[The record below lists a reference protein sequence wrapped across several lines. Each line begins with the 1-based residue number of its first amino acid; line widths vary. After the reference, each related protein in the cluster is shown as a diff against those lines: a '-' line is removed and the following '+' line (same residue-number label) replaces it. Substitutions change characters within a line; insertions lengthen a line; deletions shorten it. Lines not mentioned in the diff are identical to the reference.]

1 MFTSTAAVHALR
13 YQSRCLVAQKGQN
26 VSVEKHRFIAGT
38 CSLHDDNEITVLEYR
53 EESNSIEAV
62 SIYSHRNQIWALES
76 SPSDSSLIITSY
88 SSISS
93 QKGVSIWRMSGQ
105 SKDEIEQ
112 SDALPNDD
120 KLELEEVVS
129 FPIWDNQ
136 SFINSVKWHQS
147 NDNILLTDSKT
158 VSTWSFTESSVK
170 QSCKLPLGNDKIIN
184 KDGTG
189 SCAVW
194 DPHSETNY
202 AAAFDNNLYII
213 DNRKN
218 DIISSLDNV
227 HKGTIRDIDYNPNK
241 AQMLI
246 TSGDDRCVKF
256 WDLRNLKSPVIN
268 LDGHSH
274 WVWSAKYNPFHD
286 QLIISG
292 GSDNLVNLWR
302 VASCSS
308 APWLGNE
315 DTDGNDSKDPP
326 DIKVKDIDQHE
337 DSVYALAWSPADAWM
352 FCSLS
357 LDGRIIL
364 NHVPSTEK
372 YKILL

>member
-1 MFTSTAAVHALR
+1 MFTSSSAVYALR
-13 YQSRCLVAQKGQN
+13 YQSRCLVSQKG
-26 VSVEKHRFIAGT
+26 SSEKHRFIGGT
-38 CSLHDDNEITVLEYR
+38 CSLHDDNELTVLEYR

-76 SPSDSSLIITSY
+76 SPSNSSLVITSH
-88 SSISS
+88 STIAA
-93 QKGVSIWRMSGQ
+93 QKAVSIWRMPGQ
-105 SKDEIEQ
+105 TKDDIEQ
-112 SDALPNDD
+112 SDGIPTDD
-120 KLELEEVVS
+120 KLDLEEIVT
-129 FPIWDNQ
+129 FPLWDNQ
-136 SFINSVKWHQS
+136 SHVNSVKWHQS
-147 NDNILLTDSKT
+147 IDNILLTDSKT
-158 VSTWSFTESSVK
+158 ISTWSFTESSVK
-170 QSCKLPLGNDKIIN
+170 QLCKLPLGSDKIN
-184 KDGTG
+184 NSKDGFGG
-189 SCAVW
+189 SGAW
-194 DPHSETNY
+194 DPHSESIC
-202 AAAFDNNLYII
+202 AAAFDKNLYII

-218 DIISSLDNV
+218 DVIASVDAAHSGI
-227 HKGTIRDIDYNPNK
+227 IRDIDYNPNK

-246 TSGDDRCVKF
+246 TAGDDRCVKF
-256 WDLRNLKSPVIN
+256 WDIRNLKGPVVT
-268 LDGHSH
+268 LAGHSH

-315 DTDGNDSKDPP
+315 DADGNDSNDPP
-326 DIKVKDIDQHE
+326 DIKVRDIDQHE
-337 DSVYALAWSPADAWM
+337 ESVYALAWSPADAWM